1 MHEASG
7 STFCMCQTLDYC
19 DVIYHKPMYADFYNK
34 YYSERAKSDPS
45 NTNYD
50 FSRKI
55 ESVQYNAALAI
66 TGCIRGTNRERLY
79 SELGLTSLYDRRRF
93 HRLSLYLRHCISG
106 SIRRSLTTRTNRYD
120 VMPTHTGTI
129 SFLSRHF

>member
-1 MHEASG
+1 
-7 STFCMCQTLDYC
+7 
-19 DVIYHKPMYADFYNK
+19 MYDDFYSK

-93 HRLSLYLRHCISG
+93 HRLSLFYKIINHMTPDYLRHCISG
-106 SIRRSLTTRTNRYD
+106 SVRRSLTTRTNRYD
-120 VMPTHTGTI
+120 VMPTLH
-129 SFLSRHF
+129 